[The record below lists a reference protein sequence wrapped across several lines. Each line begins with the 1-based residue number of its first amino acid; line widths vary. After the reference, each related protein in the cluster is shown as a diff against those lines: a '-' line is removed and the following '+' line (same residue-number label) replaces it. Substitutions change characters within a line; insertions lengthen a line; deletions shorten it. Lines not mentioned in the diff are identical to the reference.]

1 MDSTFWNWICIS
13 GYVWR
18 LLVFEVDV
26 HKVLFVFK
34 TIFGNYRRKMNL
46 WFWQSNSISNQ
57 YFVFQDSIIHSICS
71 TSDIDFFCHMNN
83 GKYFRELDFGRYVTF
98 YTRWACSIA
107 TVWKLW
113 NFASFLL
120 LFCTKLKVHMLIF
133 YRFDFYFRCGL
144 SEYLATRKHM
154 YVVQHEA
161 MIRWALALFF
171 LWIKLQNYLA
181 WLSLDFKSLKFISN
195 EIHFFVQLWTN
206 SKWKELI
213 RTRRLNEFISQF

>member
-1 MDSTFWNWICIS
+1 MLNIWYWLFLPHEQWQIFPRIRFWKVCTLYICD
-13 GYVWR
+13 YV
-18 LLVFEVDV
+18 
-26 HKVLFVFK
+26 
-34 TIFGNYRRKMNL
+34 
-46 WFWQSNSISNQ
+46 
-57 YFVFQDSIIHSICS
+57 C
-71 TSDIDFFCHMNN
+71 
-83 GKYFRELDFGRYVTF
+83 TF

-107 TVWKLW
+107 TVWKLR

-195 EIHFFVQLWTN
+195 EIHLFV
-206 SKWKELI
+206 
-213 RTRRLNEFISQF
+213 